1 MDAWRRRRGARF
13 SAFPGS
19 GFLGAREGFPGAGL
33 GDPDEI
39 SALEGNMLG
48 ASPKLVMREKNRGV
62 GEEGG
67 KSEGKGKEG

>member
-1 MDAWRRRRGARF
+1 M
-13 SAFPGS
+13 SSGS
-19 GFLGAREGFPGAGL
+19 SKDILGLRILHVLADVEVPYADYL
-33 GDPDEI
+33 CKESNEI